1 MKFTY
6 VDLNV
11 AKSNPPKG
19 EVLTSDTQ
27 TEQSGYI
34 DPKRQIE
41 DMILAGRRLDEAR
54 KSQFDFPSGEEIDE
68 DLYDPTRSGNFDL
81 SDASQMQFEAN
92 ERIKADKASKAS
104 QTAQTLQVASKSKRQ
119 GVTYPA
125 SKKGL
130 RKFQNC
136 AIYGPLMCI

>member
-6 VDLNV
+6 VDLNS

-19 EVLTSDTQ
+19 EVLTQDTQ
-27 TEQSGYI
+27 TEQSGYV

-54 KSQFDFPSGEEIDE
+54 KNQFDFPSGEEIDE

-81 SDASQMQFEAN
+81 SDASQIQFEAN

-104 QTAQTLQVASKSKRQ
+104 QTAQDASG
-119 GVTYPA
+119 GVQND
-125 SKKGL
+125 KGGGNEPPPE
-130 RKFQNC
+130 KG
-136 AIYGPLMCI
+136 A

>member
-1 MKFTY
+1 MKYIY
-6 VDLNV
+6 VDLNN

-27 TEQSGYI
+27 TEQSGYV

-54 KSQFDFPSGEEIDE
+54 KNQYDFPSGEDIDE
-68 DLYDPTRSGNFDL
+68 DIYDPTRSGNFDL

-92 ERIKADKASKAS
+92 ERLREQRLKAS
-104 QTAQTLQVASKSKRQ
+104 QTVQEASGGDS
-119 GVTYPA
+119 GSSGGGNEPPPE
-125 SKKGL
+125 KG
-130 RKFQNC
+130 
-136 AIYGPLMCI
+136 A

>member
-1 MKFTY
+1 MKYIY
-6 VDLNV
+6 VDLNT

-27 TEQSGYI
+27 TEQSGYV

-54 KSQFDFPSGEEIDE
+54 KNQYDFPSGEDIDE

-81 SDASQMQFEAN
+81 SDASQMQFEAAEKN
-92 ERIKADKASKAS
+92 
-104 QTAQTLQVASKSKRQ
+104 
-119 GVTYPA
+119 
-125 SKKGL
+125 KG
-130 RKFQNC
+130 
-136 AIYGPLMCI
+136 

>member
-104 QTAQTLQVASKSKRQ
+104 QTAQDASGGVQIEKAGGNVPSFRKR
-119 GVTYPA
+119 
-125 SKKGL
+125 GL
-130 RKFQNC
+130 ESLRT
-136 AIYGPLMCI
+136 ALYTAP

>member
-1 MKFTY
+1 MKYSY
-6 VDLNV
+6 VDLNF

-54 KSQFDFPSGEEIDE
+54 KNQYDFPSGEDIDE

-81 SDASQMQFEAN
+81 SDASQMQFEAA
-92 ERIKADKASKAS
+92 ERIKADKALKAS
-104 QTAQTLQVASKSKRQ
+104 QTAQNAPE
-119 GVTYPA
+119 GVETETVGETVPPPE
-125 SKKGL
+125 KG
-130 RKFQNC
+130 
-136 AIYGPLMCI
+136 A

>member
-19 EVLTSDTQ
+19 EVLTGDTQ
-27 TEQSGYI
+27 TEQSGYV

-54 KSQFDFPSGEEIDE
+54 KNQYDFPSEEDIDE

-81 SDASQMQFEAN
+81 SDASQMQFEAA
-92 ERIKADKASKAS
+92 ERIKADKALKAS
-104 QTAQTLQVASKSKRQ
+104 QTAQNAPE
-119 GVTYPA
+119 GVKTEKVGETVPPPE
-125 SKKGL
+125 KG
-130 RKFQNC
+130 
-136 AIYGPLMCI
+136 A